1 MIEFGKTLRAAREAK
16 GLSVAQLAEMTHMT
30 PARVEELEAEN
41 FASIPAAIYGRGF
54 VRLYCS
60 AVDLDPKPLSD
71 EFTEIFNGNRD
82 PEIRERALEPEP
94 IHAKADSV
102 DSRAAEEDL
111 ARQEDDLT
119 RSHGATEAGLVDFGE
134 EASSMEGS
142 QSLTEGPTP
151 TPSDNLFDEPTPTP
165 TSVPHPSSDRLRG
178 SLRSGDT
185 HLRVSPDTEPEATS
199 ATEEPHGPTLSR
211 YAAPLHDRPKLAVPA
226 SVWRLALLGCAA
238 LLVLWALAVGVRA
251 LYRATGGTTGEAP
264 SAEAAPAETPPP
276 SASAKT
282 DAKPTPSATETP
294 VSTSPADGPRT
305 PQKIPALYID

>member
-60 AVDLDPKPLSD
+60 AVGLDPKPLSD

-82 PEIRERALEPEP
+82 PEIRERAPEPEP
-94 IHAKADSV
+94 IHAKADSA

-119 RSHGATEAGLVDFGE
+119 RSHGATETGLADLGE

-142 QSLTEGPTP
+142 QSLTESPTP
-151 TPSDNLFDEPTPTP
+151 TPSDNLFDEPTKTSTPTQ
-165 TSVPHPSSDRLRG
+165 TSVPP
-178 SLRSGDT
+178 

-211 YAAPLHDRPKLAVPA
+211 YAAPLHDRPKLAVPT

-251 LYRATGGTTGEAP
+251 LYRATGGTPGEAP

>member
-30 PARVEELEAEN
+30 PARVEELETEN

-82 PEIRERALEPEP
+82 PEIRERAPEPEP
-94 IHAKADSV
+94 IHAKADSA

-119 RSHGATEAGLVDFGE
+119 RSHGATETGLADWGE

-142 QSLTEGPTP
+142 QSLTESPTP
-151 TPSDNLFDEPTPTP
+151 TPSDNLFDEPTKTSTPTQ
-165 TSVPHPSSDRLRG
+165 TSVPP
-178 SLRSGDT
+178 

-251 LYRATGGTTGEAP
+251 LYRATGGTPGEAP

-276 SASAKT
+276 SATAKT

>member
-30 PARVEELEAEN
+30 PARVEELETEN

-60 AVDLDPKPLSD
+60 AVGLDPKPLAD

-82 PEIRERALEPEP
+82 PEIRERAPEPEP
-94 IHAKADSV
+94 IHAKADSA

-111 ARQEDDLT
+111 VRQEDDLT
-119 RSHGATEAGLVDFGE
+119 RSHGATETGLADLGE

-142 QSLTEGPTP
+142 QSLTESPTP

-165 TSVPHPSSDRLRG
+165 TSVPP
-178 SLRSGDT
+178 
-185 HLRVSPDTEPEATS
+185 HLRVSNSPAPTPEEPT
-199 ATEEPHGPTLSR
+199 TEEQPHGPTHTR
-211 YAAPLHDRPKLAVPA
+211 YAAPLHDRPKLAVPT

-251 LYRATGGTTGEAP
+251 LYRATGGTPGEAP